1 MLNVKRACL
10 GTTTTTD
17 AAPLHTHGLKVFA
30 DSPALADDIRLDGED
45 DGVGNVWDLR
55 LEPNLANGS
64 LFAVVRLRE
73 TRLPNQRLLEVKTR
87 SVVTD
92 AGEGSSEAEEGWAK
106 LGRVGSKHHFHSPS
120 RYVNMPSTVV
130 H

>member
-10 GTTTTTD
+10 GTTSD
-17 AAPLHTHGLKVFA
+17 ASSPLHTHGLKVFA
-30 DSPALADDIRLDGED
+30 DGHALADDIRLDGED

-87 SVVTD
+87 ARAAARLRR
-92 AGEGSSEAEEGWAK
+92 AGPSWAGW
-106 LGRVGSKHHFHSPS
+106 G
-120 RYVNMPSTVV
+120 PSTTSTRRAGMSIC
-130 H
+130 HQR